1 MHSFHDM
8 PATRASRVRL
18 PRNNISHQLSQW
30 VSRSVMFL
38 DLSSYQLGSYI
49 TSCGIMNQF
58 WDLSN
63 RFFGHFGASFGRL
76 CAKISN
82 DPNLNLFHK
91 APKNGLK
98 SHFGLLEQSNLF
110 LGALCQNWGWP
121 KSQNWFQKSGW
132 DFCKTIQRWY
142 RGRTCPGVPRDVL
155 WATPAASYLGG
166 LRPPGQA
173 PPVLSWHCV
182 VRRPALIYAW

>member
-1 MHSFHDM
+1 MIVYFVMCFTMHSFHDM

-38 DLSSYQLGSYI
+38 DLSSYQLGSCI
-49 TSCGIMNQF
+49 TSCGIINQF

-63 RFFGHFGASFGRL
+63 RFFGHFGTFGASFGRL

-82 DPNLNLFHK
+82 DPNLNLFHN
-91 APKNGLK
+91 APKNGPK

-121 KSQNWFQKSGW
+121 KSQNWFKMSGW
-132 DFCKTIQRWY
+132 DVLRIDPIMNHAKPTISAHQTSQTSVFGHFW
-142 RGRTCPGVPRDVL
+142 PP
-155 WATPAASYLGG
+155 LG
-166 LRPPGQA
+166 
-173 PPVLSWHCV
+173 
-182 VRRPALIYAW
+182 